1 VSCAR
6 RYATTRSWPS
16 LEGSRGH
23 GWIPKVRIVL
33 STLVPSHSS
42 GNGKDANHRGH
53 FRRISGTSVQI
64 ENVGFWNP
72 NIERLLAK
80 TKTIE
85 ERLRLCARNKDDE
98 LSEAALTFEGGSFY
112 TNLPSSSR
120 VKNRYCANPDCNF
133 VESRAKNIATG
144 GRLDLPG
151 KLSKCSR
158 CESGLY
164 CSKECQKSD
173 WKRHKKVCGSV

>member
-1 VSCAR
+1 
-6 RYATTRSWPS
+6 
-16 LEGSRGH
+16 LNFH
-23 GWIPKVRIVL
+23 
-33 STLVPSHSS
+33 

-151 KLSKCSR
+151 KLLKCSR

-173 WKRHKKVCGSV
+173 WKRHKKVCVSV